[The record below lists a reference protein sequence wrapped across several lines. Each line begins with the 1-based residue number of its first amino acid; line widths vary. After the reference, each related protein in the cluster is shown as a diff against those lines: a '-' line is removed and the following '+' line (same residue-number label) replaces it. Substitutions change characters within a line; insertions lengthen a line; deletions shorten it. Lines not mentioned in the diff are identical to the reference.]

1 MNKSI
6 LSLISVSL
14 LLVACQAPTPLAI
27 SPRGNTALQ
36 AANAAKTAQQAPQ
49 IQNPTAL
56 PANASQ
62 AEALY
67 GFRRPV
73 GTMEV
78 NMFSSGDR
86 ELVMTHVKEFFRKY
100 VDQNDIVNYQVL
112 SQEGGD
118 GQIFFLNIYGGKTE
132 FVLNKLLPD
141 LKYYLNQRVRVY
153 KLSHYAGR

>member
-1 MNKSI
+1 MHTSI

-14 LLVACQAPTPLAI
+14 LLVACQTPTPLAV
-27 SPRGNTALQ
+27 SPRGIPALQ
-36 AANAAKTAQQAPQ
+36 AASNPKTAQQAPL
-49 IQNPTAL
+49 IQTPTAL

-78 NMFSSGDR
+78 NMFSAGDR

-153 KLSHYAGR
+153 KLTHYASR